1 MNSFKEKIKQ
11 ELSGFQGKIGLAIEI
26 EDTENIYIN
35 SQDIFQSAS
44 LIKIPI
50 LIAVQM
56 SNKNGEIDL
65 DQLITISKEYKVG
78 GSGVLQALSNNLS
91 MTVRDLMTL
100 MISVSDNTATNILID
115 LLGMDAINASF
126 KELGL
131 KHTKLNRKMMDFTAI
146 EKGKDNFT
154 TPIEIIRSLEV
165 LNEIN
170 DFLGITRMAV
180 SFETLRHQQ
189 FRDKLPVLMD
199 QEKLTVLN
207 KTGELPNVEHDC
219 AIIDSQG
226 RKAYV
231 AVLMDRL
238 VDQYSAKQTI
248 SRIGKHISDFLIRD
262 QENWIEQL

>member
-1 MNSFKEKIKQ
+1 MKTLKKQIKQ
-11 ELSGFQGKIGLAIEI
+11 ELSGFEGKIGLAIEI

-35 SQDIFQSAS
+35 SHDIFQSAS

-50 LIAVQM
+50 LLAVV
-56 SNKNGEIDL
+56 SYKNGAVDL
-65 DQLITISKEYKVG
+65 NQQITISKENKVG
-78 GSGVLQALSNNLS
+78 GSGVLQALSNHLS

-115 LLGMDAINASF
+115 LLGMDNINASF

-131 KHTKLNRKMMDFTAI
+131 EQTKLNRKMMDFVAI

-154 TPIEIIRSLEV
+154 SPIDMLRCLELLNGFNLLIRPTRQFVAYEIM
-165 LNEIN
+165 N
-170 DFLGITRMAV
+170 T
-180 SFETLRHQQ
+180 QQ

-199 QEKLTVLN
+199 LEKLTVLN

-231 AVLMDRL
+231 AVLMARV

-248 SRIGKHISDFLIRD
+248 SRIGKHISDYLIRD
-262 QENWIEQL
+262 QENWIAQF